1 MTYPVRYSMRSY
13 QEYDQLLEYIFSKF
27 SIEKA
32 VEVDKYFEQMIDLIA
47 ANPTL
52 FPYTDKTKKLRRCV
66 ASTQTTIYYR
76 FTGKYV
82 EIVSFRG
89 NLMNPDSLNV

>member
-1 MTYPVRYSMRSY
+1 MFLP
-13 QEYDQLLEYIFSKF
+13 IF

-32 VEVDKYFEQMIDLIA
+32 VEVDTYFEDMIDLIA
-47 ANPTL
+47 VNPAL
-52 FPYTDKTKKLRRCV
+52 FPYADKLKKLRRCV
-66 ASTQTTIYYR
+66 VSPQTTIYYR

-89 NLMNPDSLNV
+89 NLMNQGTLNI